1 MKRTETAHTTEGFAM
16 SATPEPFLSERHPV
30 SRRWAIFEDD
40 GRSAWLY
47 LTEPDHTAPAG
58 DCWLY
63 NRIPAPDPSE
73 IAAFRPGPPPAACGF
88 AGPEALVHE
97 PDVTRMHLQWAA
109 DGGAVALLADGVPL
123 GFLVAGERRGT
134 SRYLARTGPWGN
146 TWDQARYE
154 AVFST
159 DESSTACHG

>member
-1 MKRTETAHTTEGFAM
+1 MSTA
-16 SATPEPFLSERHPV
+16 PEPFLSEQHPD

-40 GRSAWLY
+40 GQSAWLY
-47 LTEPDHTAPAG
+47 LTEPDCTAPAG
-58 DCWLY
+58 DCWIY

-73 IAAFRPGPPPAACGF
+73 IKAFRPGPPPAARGF
-88 AGPEALVHE
+88 AGPEALVLE
-97 PDVTRMHLQWAA
+97 PDVAHMRLLWAG
-109 DGGAVALLADGVPL
+109 DGAAVALLADGVPL

-134 SRYLARTGPWGN
+134 SRHLARTGPWGN